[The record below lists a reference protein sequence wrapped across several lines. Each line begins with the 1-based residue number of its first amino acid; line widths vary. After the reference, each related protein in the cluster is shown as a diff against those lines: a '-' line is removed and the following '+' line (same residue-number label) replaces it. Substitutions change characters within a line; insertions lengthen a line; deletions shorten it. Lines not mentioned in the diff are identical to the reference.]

1 MTARRRPGLA
11 VLVPVVVLGLL
22 IWATDPRDLAAR
34 LGAADPGWLALG
46 LGLLWGQTTLSA
58 LRWRVTARALGQDL
72 PAGLAVR
79 EYLVAQLVNQ
89 VLPGGITGDAL
100 RAHRGREMAGG
111 LWPALGAVALERTA
125 GQVFMLGA
133 LAIGLVLGSA
143 LDWPPGL
150 RAVALAGVAIA
161 ALVLSAALV
170 ARRPHWLAAAGAGLR
185 RGVLAPAVLP
195 VQGILGVVIVTLN
208 LAAFAAAARATGTAL
223 SPVELLALVPL
234 ILTAML
240 VPLGLAG
247 WGWREGAAAALFP
260 LAGAAPAA
268 GIAAAAAFGGLIL
281 VSSLPGIIWLARVPK
296 PLPLLRE
303 H

>member
-1 MTARRRPGLA
+1 VTARRRPGLA

-46 LGLLWGQTTLSA
+46 LGLLWGQTILSA

-170 ARRPHWLAAAGAGLR
+170 ARRPRPGDLGRGDRHAESRGLCRSGPGDGNRVVAGRVTGAGTAHPDR
-185 RGVLAPAVLP
+185 DARS
-195 VQGILGVVIVTLN
+195 
-208 LAAFAAAARATGTAL
+208 ARAGG
-223 SPVELLALVPL
+223 
-234 ILTAML
+234 
-240 VPLGLAG
+240 LGLAG
-247 WGWREGAAAALFP
+247 RRGGRTLSARRGGARGRHRRRGGLRRPHPGFKPAGHHMARSCSKTLAIA
-260 LAGAAPAA
+260 AGALNP
-268 GIAAAAAFGGLIL
+268 
-281 VSSLPGIIWLARVPK
+281 SP
-296 PLPLLRE
+296 
-303 H
+303 